1 MNKRNFTH
9 EELNMI
15 IGMTTIAGLIVY
27 NIVANGIIQ

>member
-1 MNKRNFTH
+1 MSKRNFTH

-27 NIVANGIIQ
+27 NIVTNGIIQ